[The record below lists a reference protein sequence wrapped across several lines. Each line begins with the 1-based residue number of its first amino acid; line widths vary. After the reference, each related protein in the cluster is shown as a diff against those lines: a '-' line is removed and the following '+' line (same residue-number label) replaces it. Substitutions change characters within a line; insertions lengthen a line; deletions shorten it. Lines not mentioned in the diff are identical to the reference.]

1 MGRQRP
7 RRLLHLRRRQG
18 HRVLKQARPRPC
30 LPRPPG
36 RGGRLRVLRR
46 PAAGDHILGAQLLRR
61 VQQRRRADERR
72 RQPALLVPDPQAV
85 QGQSTNGVTTTGCDR
100 DTGRRRRLEA
110 SFRLQGE
117 YACASCIPLA
127 IFFLLPLRELSIK
140 SAVLLNLLHVCN

>member
-1 MGRQRP
+1 MP
-7 RRLLHLRRRQG
+7 LLTT
-18 HRVLKQARPRPC
+18 
-30 LPRPPG
+30 G
-36 RGGRLRVLRR
+36 RGGRVRVLRR

-127 IFFLLPLRELSIK
+127 NFFFALPPR
-140 SAVLLNLLHVCN
+140 AVDQVRSSSESFASM